1 MVSSLNRF
9 GACPREKH
17 LELAVRA
24 FGYLKTV
31 PNPQIAIDHRPLQFK
46 RTKPD
51 YEAIRPDFL
60 KDYPD
65 AQEEMDPKFPRPFGP
80 IMETTFMVDSDHAHD
95 LKTRRSLTGVLG
107 YVGST
112 LVIWK
117 SKRQG
122 TIASSTY
129 AAEFSALRT
138 ATEEA
143 MSLRYMLR
151 CLGCRLPDDGK
162 HPSKLFGDNLG
173 VLLSTQNPEADLSKK
188 HVAIAFHA
196 VREAVAAGVISPYWL
211 KGQRNPADI
220 LTKQLPRPSFKSH
233 CDFMFWRPDFHVR
246 DNNNLTEL
254 ESEE

>member
-1 MVSSLNRF
+1 MKS
-9 GACPREKH
+9 
-17 LELAVRA
+17 
-24 FGYLKTV
+24 V

-46 RTKPD
+46 RTKPN
-51 YEAIRPDFL
+51 YEAICPDFL

-65 AQEEMDPKFPRPFGP
+65 AQEEMDPKFPRPFGT

-151 CLGCRLPDDGK
+151 CLGCRISNDGK
-162 HPSKLFGDNLG
+162 HPSRLFGDNLG
-173 VLLSTQNPEADLSKK
+173 VLLIT
-188 HVAIAFHA
+188 
-196 VREAVAAGVISPYWL
+196 
-211 KGQRNPADI
+211 
-220 LTKQLPRPSFKSH
+220 
-233 CDFMFWRPDFHVR
+233 
-246 DNNNLTEL
+246 
-254 ESEE
+254 

>member
-1 MVSSLNRF
+1 MKS
-9 GACPREKH
+9 
-17 LELAVRA
+17 
-24 FGYLKTV
+24 V

-46 RTKPD
+46 RTNPN

-60 KDYPD
+60 KDYSD

-95 LKTRRSLTGVLG
+95 SKTRRSLTGVLG

-151 CLGCRLPDDGK
+151 
-162 HPSKLFGDNLG
+162 
-173 VLLSTQNPEADLSKK
+173 LSLI
-188 HVAIAFHA
+188 HI
-196 VREAVAAGVISPYWL
+196 
-211 KGQRNPADI
+211 
-220 LTKQLPRPSFKSH
+220 
-233 CDFMFWRPDFHVR
+233 
-246 DNNNLTEL
+246 
-254 ESEE
+254 

>member
-1 MVSSLNRF
+1 M
-9 GACPREKH
+9 
-17 LELAVRA
+17 
-24 FGYLKTV
+24 
-31 PNPQIAIDHRPLQFK
+31 QFT

-51 YEAIRPDFL
+51 YDVIRPDFL
-60 KDYPD
+60 ADYPD
-65 AQEEMDPKFPRPFGP
+65 AKEETDNFPPSFGP
-80 IMETTFMVDSDHAHD
+80 VLETTFMVDSDHAHD

-122 TIASSTY
+122 IIASSTY

-162 HPSKLFGDNLG
+162 HPSNYL
-173 VLLSTQNPEADLSKK
+173 
-188 HVAIAFHA
+188 
-196 VREAVAAGVISPYWL
+196 VITSAYY
-211 KGQRNPADI
+211 
-220 LTKQLPRPSFKSH
+220 
-233 CDFMFWRPDFHVR
+233 
-246 DNNNLTEL
+246 
-254 ESEE
+254 